1 VPTPLADITH
11 AMLRRMKHPGFR
23 YLALTSLGLM
33 AGTLWAANTAPQQ
46 DPVAPASAA
55 AVVPAPDAGAAP
67 AATHVPAPQ
76 LVPASPETLRA
87 VAALAEVK
95 PEDVQPTPVAGI
107 FEVLRGSDI
116 LYMTRDGQYAF
127 AGDLY
132 QVPSRANLTE
142 VHRRELRR
150 KLIDAVPESRMV
162 VFSPP
167 DPKYT
172 VTVFTD
178 VDCSYCRALHRQ
190 IAEYNRLGVRVRY
203 VFYPRTGPD
212 TESWHK
218 AEQVWCSA
226 DRKAALTRAKLGE
239 ALDAPVCANTPVA
252 QEYELGQAIG
262 LEGTPGIVAAN
273 GALVGGYVPPDALIQ
288 LLRKQQP

>member
-1 VPTPLADITH
+1 
-11 AMLRRMKHPGFR
+11 
-23 YLALTSLGLM
+23 M
-33 AGTLWAANTAPQQ
+33 AGGLWAATTAPQQ
-46 DPVAPASAA
+46 DTLEPAGTVVAAPASDAA
-55 AVVPAPDAGAAP
+55 AAAP
-67 AATHVPAPQ
+67 AAHMPAAQP
-76 LVPASPETLRA
+76 LPATPETLRA
-87 VAALAEVK
+87 VARLAGVK
-95 PEDVQPTPVAGI
+95 PENVQATPVAGI

-127 AGDLY
+127 TGDLY
-132 QVPSRANLTE
+132 QVASRANLTE
-142 VHRRELRR
+142 VHRRDLRR
-150 KLIDAVPESRMV
+150 KLIEAVPESRMV

-167 DPKYT
+167 QPKYT

-178 VDCSYCRALHRQ
+178 VDCSFCRALHRQ

-239 ALDAPVCANTPVA
+239 PLDSKICADTPVA
-252 QEYELGQAIG
+252 QEYELGKAIG

-273 GALVGGYVPPDALIQ
+273 GAMLGGYLAPDALVAQ
-288 LLRKQQP
+288 LKEMQP

>member
-1 VPTPLADITH
+1 
-11 AMLRRMKHPGFR
+11 M
-23 YLALTSLGLM
+23 LGLM
-33 AGTLWAANTAPQQ
+33 KHRGFQCAALALASLMSAASWAANNAPQQ
-46 DPVAPASAA
+46 DASAPAPALTDAADAAKGAAHVAP
-55 AVVPAPDAGAAP
+55 
-67 AATHVPAPQ
+67 PQ
-76 LVPASPETLRA
+76 LQSASPETLHA
-87 VAALAEVK
+87 VAVLAGVK
-95 PEDVQPTPVAGI
+95 PENVQTTPVPGI

-127 AGDLY
+127 TGDLY
-132 QVPSRANLTE
+132 QVPTRANLTE
-142 VHRRELRR
+142 VHRREMRR
-150 KLIDAVPESRMV
+150 KLIEAVPESRMV

-167 DPKYT
+167 QPKYT

-178 VDCSYCRALHRQ
+178 VDCGYCRALHRQ

-239 ALDAPVCANTPVA
+239 SLDAPVCANTPVA

-262 LEGTPGIVAAN
+262 LEGTPGIVASN
-273 GALVGGYVPPDALIQ
+273 GALVGGYLPPDALVEQ
-288 LLRKQQP
+288 LKKEQHP

>member
-1 VPTPLADITH
+1 
-11 AMLRRMKHPGFR
+11 MKHRGFQCAA
-23 YLALTSLGLM
+23 LALASLM
-33 AGTLWAANTAPQQ
+33 ATGSWAATNAPQQ
-46 DPVAPASAA
+46 DASAPAPALTD
-55 AVVPAPDAGAAP
+55 APDAAAGP
-67 AATHVPAPQ
+67 AHVAAPQ
-76 LVPASPETLRA
+76 LQSASPETLHA
-87 VAALAEVK
+87 VAVLAGVK
-95 PEDVQPTPVAGI
+95 PENVQTTPVPGI

-127 AGDLY
+127 TGDLY
-132 QVPSRANLTE
+132 QVPTRANLTE
-142 VHRRELRR
+142 VHRREMRR
-150 KLIDAVPESRMV
+150 KLIEAVPESRMV

-167 DPKYT
+167 QPKYT

-178 VDCSYCRALHRQ
+178 VDCGYCRALHRQ

-239 ALDAPVCANTPVA
+239 SLDAPVCANTPVA
-252 QEYELGQAIG
+252 QEYELGKAIG

-273 GALVGGYVPPDALIQ
+273 GAMVGGYLSPDALVEQ
-288 LLRKQQP
+288 LKQQQKP

>member
-1 VPTPLADITH
+1 
-11 AMLRRMKHPGFR
+11 MKHLGFR
-23 YLALTSLGLM
+23 RLALASVGL
-33 AGTLWAANTAPQQ
+33 AASALWAADTAPQQ
-46 DPVAPASAA
+46 DAAAASGAAATAAAHVAP
-55 AVVPAPDAGAAP
+55 
-67 AATHVPAPQ
+67 PQ
-76 LVPASPETLRA
+76 LVPATAETLRA
-87 VAALAEVK
+87 VAGLAGVK
-95 PEDVQPTPVAGI
+95 PENVQSTPVPGI

-127 AGDLY
+127 SGDLY

-142 VHRRELRR
+142 VHRREMRR

-190 IAEYNRLGVRVRY
+190 IADYNRLGVRVRY

-212 TESWHK
+212 TASWHK

-239 ALDAPVCANTPVA
+239 ALEAPVCANTPVA

-273 GALVGGYVPPDALIQ
+273 GALVGGYLPPDALVEQ
-288 LLRKQQP
+288 LKKQQQP

>member
-1 VPTPLADITH
+1 
-11 AMLRRMKHPGFR
+11 MLGPMKHLGFQCAA
-23 YLALTSLGLM
+23 LASVSLATCG
-33 AGTLWAANTAPQQ
+33 LWAATNAPQQ
-46 DPVAPASAA
+46 ESSAPASAA
-55 AVVPAPDAGAAP
+55 ATPASPTAAVTDSPDAAAD
-67 AATHVPAPQ
+67 AAHVPAPQ
-76 LVPASPETLRA
+76 LLSASPETLHA
-87 VAALAEVK
+87 VAALAGVK
-95 PEDVQPTPVAGI
+95 PENVQTTPVAGI

-127 AGDLY
+127 TGDLY
-132 QVPSRANLTE
+132 QVASRANLTE
-142 VHRRELRR
+142 VHKSEMRR
-150 KLIDAVPESRMV
+150 KLIEAVPESRMV

-167 DPKYT
+167 QPKYT

-178 VDCSYCRALHRQ
+178 VDCGYCRALHRQ
-190 IAEYNRLGVRVRY
+190 IADYNRLGVRVRY

-252 QEYELGQAIG
+252 QEYELGKAIG

-273 GALVGGYVPPDALIQ
+273 GTMVGGYLPPDVLVEHLKQ
-288 LLRKQQP
+288 LKP

>member
-1 VPTPLADITH
+1 
-11 AMLRRMKHPGFR
+11 MKHLGFR
-23 YLALTSLGLM
+23 CAALVVSSMM
-33 AGTLWAANTAPQQ
+33 AGVLWAAPTAPQQ
-46 DPVAPASAA
+46 DPKAPAINPPAAINAAAPNAAVAAAHAELPAALPASA
-55 AVVPAPDAGAAP
+55 
-67 AATHVPAPQ
+67 
-76 LVPASPETLRA
+76 ETLRA
-87 VAALAEVK
+87 VAGLAGVK
-95 PEDVQPTPVAGI
+95 PENVQATPVAGI

-116 LYMTRDGQYAF
+116 IYVTRDGKYAF
-127 AGDLY
+127 TGDLY
-132 QVPSRANLTE
+132 QIPSHANLTE

-150 KLIDAVPESRMV
+150 TLIDAVPESRMV

-239 ALDAPVCANTPVA
+239 PLDAKPCSNTPVA
-252 QEYELGQAIG
+252 QEYELGKAIG

-273 GALVGGYVPPDALIQ
+273 GTLVGGYLPPDELVEQ
-288 LLRKQQP
+288 LKQLQP

>member
-1 VPTPLADITH
+1 
-11 AMLRRMKHPGFR
+11 MLEPMKHLGFR
-23 YLALTSLGLM
+23 CSALAALGLM
-33 AGTLWAANTAPQQ
+33 AAAFAAAATAPQQ
-46 DPVAPASAA
+46 ESAAPMNAAPAAPAA
-55 AVVPAPDAGAAP
+55 AAPAA
-67 AATHVPAPQ
+67 AATHVPAPPQ
-76 LVPASPETLRA
+76 LVPASAETLRA
-87 VAALAEVK
+87 VAALAGVK
-95 PEDVQPTPVAGI
+95 PENVQVTPVAGI

-127 AGDLY
+127 TGDLY
-132 QVPSRANLTE
+132 QVPGRANLTE
-142 VHRRELRR
+142 LHRRDLRR

-167 DPKYT
+167 NPKYT

-178 VDCSYCRALHRQ
+178 VDCAYCRALHRQ

-239 ALDAPVCANTPVA
+239 ALEAPVCSNTPVA

-273 GALVGGYVPPDALIQ
+273 GAMVGGYLPPDALVEQLKKQ
-288 LLRKQQP
+288 LLP

>member
-1 VPTPLADITH
+1 
-11 AMLRRMKHPGFR
+11 MKHIGFQCAA
-23 YLALTSLGLM
+23 LASVSLM
-33 AGTLWAANTAPQQ
+33 AASSWAATNAPQQ
-46 DPVAPASAA
+46 EGSAPASAA
-55 AVVPAPDAGAAP
+55 STASAGSTAGDASAATAGTAHVTAAP
-67 AATHVPAPQ
+67 QPVT
-76 LVPASPETLRA
+76 ASPETLRA
-87 VAALAEVK
+87 VAVLAGVK
-95 PEDVQPTPVAGI
+95 PENVQTTPVAGI

-127 AGDLY
+127 TGDLY
-132 QVPSRANLTE
+132 QVPTRANLTE
-142 VHRRELRR
+142 VHRREMRR

-167 DPKYT
+167 QPKYT

-178 VDCSYCRALHRQ
+178 VDCGYCRALHRQ

-239 ALDAPVCANTPVA
+239 PLDAPVCPNTPVA
-252 QEYELGQAIG
+252 QEYELGKAIG

-273 GALVGGYVPPDALIQ
+273 GAMVGGYLSPDALVEQ
-288 LLRKQQP
+288 LKQQKP

>member
-1 VPTPLADITH
+1 
-11 AMLRRMKHPGFR
+11 MLMRMQHPGFQCA
-23 YLALTSLGLM
+23 ALVCAGLM
-33 AGTLWAANTAPQQ
+33 AGSLWAAAAAPQQ
-46 DPVAPASAA
+46 DTPAAASDAASANA
-55 AVVPAPDAGAAP
+55 AAP
-67 AATHVPAPQ
+67 THASSPPA
-76 LVPASPETLRA
+76 VIPASPETLRA
-87 VAALAEVK
+87 VAGLVGAK

-116 LYMTRDGQYAF
+116 LYVTRDGQYAF
-127 AGDLY
+127 SGDLY
-132 QVPSRANLTE
+132 QVPSHANLTE

-150 KLIDAVPESRMV
+150 KLIDGIPESKMV

-167 DPKYT
+167 QPKYT

-178 VDCSYCRALHRQ
+178 VDCGYCRALHRQ

-212 TESWHK
+212 TDSWHK

-226 DRKAALTRAKLGE
+226 DRKAALTKAKLGE
-239 ALDAPVCANTPVA
+239 PLDSKVCADTPVA
-252 QEYELGQAIG
+252 QEYELGKAIG

-273 GALVGGYVPPDALIQ
+273 GAMLGGYLAPDALVAQ
-288 LLRKQQP
+288 LKEMQP